1 MTKIKELLCTETI
14 SAIVVNLIYLFILVS
29 GNHNYGYTYYYQFHT
44 TYNIKIMQS
53 SSGIYCIQ
61 INKVNVHCI
70 QNTLPMSFDE
80 VFVYVSDPWFDP
92 FDSNYGTLKDLKIY
106 DSGM

>member
-1 MTKIKELLCTETI
+1 
-14 SAIVVNLIYLFILVS
+14 
-29 GNHNYGYTYYYQFHT
+29 
-44 TYNIKIMQS
+44 MQS

-92 FDSNYGTLKDLKIY
+92 FDSNYGTLSDLKIY
-106 DSGM
+106 DSGT